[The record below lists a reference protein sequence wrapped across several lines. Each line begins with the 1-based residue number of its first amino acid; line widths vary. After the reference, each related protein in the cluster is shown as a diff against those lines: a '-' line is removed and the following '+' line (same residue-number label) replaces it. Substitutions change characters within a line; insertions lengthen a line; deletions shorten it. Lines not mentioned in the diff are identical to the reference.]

1 MFELILHGFFVV
13 AVILIWFMIAYQL
26 ILTAAGYFHYQ
37 RSRKEKKIIDSASF
51 DFPKVSILIPAH
63 NEEKVISRTITSMLE
78 FDYPHNRLEVII
90 INDGSSD
97 GTEEI
102 VSKIA
107 TSDPRV
113 RLMNVPPG
121 EGGRG
126 KSRALN
132 LGLRWVTSEYVAIFD
147 ADNTPEPSSLKYLVA
162 ELMLHEELGA
172 VLGKFRTVNRSRNLL
187 TRFISTETLS
197 FQGILQAGRWKLM
210 RVATLPG
217 TNFVIR
223 KHLLD
228 KLGGWD
234 EDAITEDSELS
245 IRIYM
250 EGYKIKYIPYAI
262 TWEQEPES
270 WKVWIGQ
277 RTRWVRGNNYVV
289 AKFFKEIPFFK
300 SKRMAIE
307 ILYFLSLYYVFLVAI
322 VLSDIL
328 FILGVLDLI
337 VIKVPLHRSLDVG
350 IGIVFLGN
358 RVGPVL
364 RSRGQT
370 SGNPAHHSDVFHVLS
385 TLDLHRRSVTVP

>member
-126 KSRALN
+126 SR
-132 LGLRWVTSEYVAIFD
+132 
-147 ADNTPEPSSLKYLVA
+147 EP
-162 ELMLHEELGA
+162 
-172 VLGKFRTVNRSRNLL
+172 
-187 TRFISTETLS
+187 
-197 FQGILQAGRWKLM
+197 
-210 RVATLPG
+210 
-217 TNFVIR
+217 
-223 KHLLD
+223 
-228 KLGGWD
+228 
-234 EDAITEDSELS
+234 
-245 IRIYM
+245 
-250 EGYKIKYIPYAI
+250 
-262 TWEQEPES
+262 
-270 WKVWIGQ
+270 
-277 RTRWVRGNNYVV
+277 
-289 AKFFKEIPFFK
+289 
-300 SKRMAIE
+300 
-307 ILYFLSLYYVFLVAI
+307 
-322 VLSDIL
+322 
-328 FILGVLDLI
+328 
-337 VIKVPLHRSLDVG
+337 
-350 IGIVFLGN
+350 
-358 RVGPVL
+358 
-364 RSRGQT
+364 
-370 SGNPAHHSDVFHVLS
+370 
-385 TLDLHRRSVTVP
+385 